1 MTRLERLAKK
11 HGRLII
17 CVEAA
22 DDDTEI
28 EYRVSCGLTA
38 SNFGVGETLNEALDD
53 FEEAMD
59 GTPDNVREED
69 KS

>member
-1 MTRLERLAKK
+1 MKHLERLAKK

-22 DDDTEI
+22 DDDNEI

-38 SNFGVGETLNEALDD
+38 SVFGVGETLGEALDD
-53 FEEAMD
+53 FEDAID
-59 GTPDNVREED
+59 NTADNVREDD